1 MTMGLWLAL
10 IASLLAILIETLV
23 FRKRRRML
31 KEKEQCFRF
40 HDLRDRLQLLAIEH
54 QIDPNSKLH
63 HFLLSMI
70 NIAIRNAGVIKL
82 SALLA
87 VSRTVKNEAGSGD
100 YDSLQADIRSHTKD
114 VQALASEV
122 FASFSGM
129 LVVNDDLTFLLF
141 KGLRILTAIAN
152 DAVVACVKS
161 VVSKIAPKHVQ
172 VVREANDFDRF
183 GQRLARSY

>member
-1 MTMGLWLAL
+1 MTMGLWMAL

-23 FRKRRRML
+23 FWKRRRML

-40 HDLRDRLQLLAIEH
+40 HDLRDRLQLLALEH

-63 HFLLSMI
+63 NFLLSMI

-82 SALLA
+82 SALLD
-87 VSRTVKNEAGSGD
+87 VSRIVKNEAGSGD
-100 YDSLQADIRSHTKD
+100 DSLQADIRSHTKD

-122 FASFSGM
+122 FASFSWM